1 MKNWFKEN
9 KTTIIGIS
17 IGAFAGLLYWRFW
30 GCANGRCILKSNPY
44 YMTVYGGV
52 LGGLIINLFKKQ
64 ST

>member
-17 IGAFAGLLYWRFW
+17 IGAIAGLLYWRFW
-30 GCANGRCILKSNPY
+30 GCTNGKCILKSNPY
-44 YMTVYGGV
+44 YMTVYGG
-52 LGGLIINLFKKQ
+52 LFGGLIINLFKKQ